1 VKVPLS
7 LLTVIL
13 LGSLV
18 HRKSALAA
26 GFPAPSFAAG
36 RTFDVGMG
44 VLSMVVGDFNGDGKP
59 DLAVGQWVVLGNGD
73 GTFQAAVNYGAGVGP
88 RPVAVGDFNGDGK
101 PDLAV
106 ADEAGVSVLLGKGD
120 GTFQAPVSSGLGTF
134 PRSVAV
140 GDFDGDG
147 RLDLAVATTSHS
159 TNKVSVLLGRGDGT
173 FHAAAN
179 YGAGTNPCSVA
190 VGDFNGDGKP
200 DLAVANLGLF
210 GGNYT
215 EGSVSVLLGNGDG
228 TFQPAVNYT
237 PGGNPSYVVAGDF
250 NADGKLDLAVA
261 AYSTNNVSLL
271 LGRGDG
277 TFLAAANFR
286 TASNPSFLV
295 VGDFNGD
302 GKPDLATVN
311 YSGVSVLLSK
321 GDGSFQNAV
330 SYGVGQGLD
339 SLAVGDFDSDGKPD
353 LAVAYAEG
361 DAPSQYSKS
370 YGRVAVFLGEGDG
383 TFQAPFN
390 YRAGAQPQSVVVGD
404 FNGDGKP
411 DVVMANE
418 SSAQVSVLLGTGDGA
433 LGIAVQYG
441 TGTNAVSV
449 AVGDFNG
456 DGKPDLAVANHG
468 EPLSPRPAAS
478 VSVLLGNGDGTFQT
492 ALNYLAGTQP
502 SSVSVGDFNGDGKPD
517 LVVADVGSWDWNR
530 GTYTNGSVLLFLGRG
545 NGTFQAPV
553 SYGTG
558 TIPVSV
564 VVSDFNG
571 DGRPDLAVADEY
583 FTKVTVL
590 LSKGDGTFFQTTVN
604 SDGGNGPYP
613 VSLAAGDFNGDGE
626 ADLAVANL
634 YSADCSVLL
643 GRGDGTFQP
652 AVRFG
657 AGRYP
662 HSVAVSDFNGDGRAD
677 LVVANFYSADCSV
690 LLGNGDGT
698 FQHAVSYNVGGYPY
712 YHSVAVGD
720 FNGDGKPD
728 IAAANYYDGTLSVL
742 LNTSASA
749 GLRLGVARSNSNLTL
764 SWPLPYADFALE
776 STTNVGSTN
785 WQRVFESPMT
795 NSGRLQLAAP
805 FDQPGRFFR
814 LRKP

>member
-1 VKVPLS
+1 MSGKGVCCRSCTVLVKVPLS

-88 RPVAVGDFNGDGK
+88 RPVAVGDLNGDGK

-390 YRAGAQPQSVVVGD
+390 YRAGAQPQSVLVGD

-411 DVVMANE
+411 DVVMAIG
-418 SSAQVSVLLGTGDGA
+418 AQVSVLLGTGDGA
-433 LGIAVQYG
+433 LRTAVQYS

-590 LSKGDGTFFQTTVN
+590 LGKGDGTFFQTTVN
-604 SDGGNGPYP
+604 SDGGTGPYP
-613 VSLAAGDFNGDGE
+613 VSLAAGDFNGDGR

-634 YSADCSVLL
+634 
-643 GRGDGTFQP
+643 
-652 AVRFG
+652 
-657 AGRYP
+657 
-662 HSVAVSDFNGDGRAD
+662 
-677 LVVANFYSADCSV
+677 YSADCSV

-698 FQHAVSYNVGGYPY
+698 FQHAVSYNVGSGGYPFS
-712 YHSVAVGD
+712 HSVAVGD

-742 LNTSASA
+742 FNTSVSA
-749 GLRLGVARSNSNLTL
+749 GVAVALRHNDSNLTL
-764 SWPLPYADFALE
+764 SWPLTSSGFVFE
-776 STTNVGSTN
+776 STTNLSSTN
-785 WQRVFESPMT
+785 WQRVFESPIT
-795 NSGRLQLAAP
+795 NNGRLELAAP

>member
-1 VKVPLS
+1 MSGKGVCCRSCTVLVKVPLS

-147 RLDLAVATTSHS
+147 RLDLAVATTSNS
-159 TNKVSVLLGRGDGT
+159 TNKVSVLLGRRDGT

-383 TFQAPFN
+383 TPSTTARGRNLNPWWWVTST
-390 YRAGAQPQSVVVGD
+390 A
-404 FNGDGKP
+404 
-411 DVVMANE
+411 MANPT
-418 SSAQVSVLLGTGDGA
+418 SSWPTRAPPRFLCCWAQEMVPSGLRSSTARERMLFRWQWATSTATASRTWLWQTMASRCLRARRPRFQSCWEMAMARSRPPSTTWREPNLLPCRWAILMAMASLTWSLPTLAPGIGIGA
-433 LGIAVQYG
+433 LIP
-441 TGTNAVSV
+441 TAVSCC
-449 AVGDFNG
+449 F
-456 DGKPDLAVANHG
+456 
-468 EPLSPRPAAS
+468 
-478 VSVLLGNGDGTFQT
+478 
-492 ALNYLAGTQP
+492 
-502 SSVSVGDFNGDGKPD
+502 
-517 LVVADVGSWDWNR
+517 
-530 GTYTNGSVLLFLGRG
+530 
-545 NGTFQAPV
+545 
-553 SYGTG
+553 
-558 TIPVSV
+558 
-564 VVSDFNG
+564 
-571 DGRPDLAVADEY
+571 
-583 FTKVTVL
+583 
-590 LSKGDGTFFQTTVN
+590 
-604 SDGGNGPYP
+604 
-613 VSLAAGDFNGDGE
+613 
-626 ADLAVANL
+626 
-634 YSADCSVLL
+634 
-643 GRGDGTFQP
+643 
-652 AVRFG
+652 
-657 AGRYP
+657 
-662 HSVAVSDFNGDGRAD
+662 
-677 LVVANFYSADCSV
+677 
-690 LLGNGDGT
+690 
-698 FQHAVSYNVGGYPY
+698 
-712 YHSVAVGD
+712 
-720 FNGDGKPD
+720 
-728 IAAANYYDGTLSVL
+728 
-742 LNTSASA
+742 
-749 GLRLGVARSNSNLTL
+749 
-764 SWPLPYADFALE
+764 
-776 STTNVGSTN
+776 
-785 WQRVFESPMT
+785 
-795 NSGRLQLAAP
+795 
-805 FDQPGRFFR
+805 
-814 LRKP
+814 